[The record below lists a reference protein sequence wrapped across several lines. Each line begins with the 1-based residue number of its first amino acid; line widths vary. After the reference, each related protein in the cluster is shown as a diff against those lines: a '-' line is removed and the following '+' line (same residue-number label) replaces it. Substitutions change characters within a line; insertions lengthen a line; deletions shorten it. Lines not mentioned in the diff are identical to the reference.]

1 MKKTSE
7 YEYEDIN
14 YKKNGI
20 YKEKRVSLP
29 TGELIGKLM
38 ILFK

>member
-1 MKKTSE
+1 MKKASE
-7 YEYEDIN
+7 NEYEDNN

-29 TGELIGKLM
+29 TSELIGKLM